1 MTGPR
6 YPHAIFC
13 PAEPVLDYLIESYTN
28 SSMNGHIISVDD
40 VCTFS
45 LHILRH
51 TRQLLANLRANPNIN
66 PEAAAFIGLYRL
78 LPTRPPNLATSY
90 LYHFVKST
98 PSFPL
103 QRIRMGTT
111 FVLPSANQAT
121 DPLVP
126 KYRIYDALGTPPQVR
141 VYAPEIIPLYN
152 TNLPQFNEQHWR
164 LGRSE
169 GLILAFFHVHVSPT
183 LDFQRQSPIH
193 AKLCRLL
200 HFMEERL
207 APSTQSS
214 FRISNT
220 SRTAVPLAPA
230 IDLESLYENP
240 RTPQSGRDDFNT
252 FSLLNESSVSPGAVP
267 SPVIRSP
274 TPLLTHSS
282 HPGQEDLTEARLSEI
297 QTIEKNEIVE
307 RYLNSCVPDDES
319 KMLLRTWD
327 EIDGTPYDSLG

>member
-1 MTGPR
+1 
-6 YPHAIFC
+6 
-13 PAEPVLDYLIESYTN
+13 
-28 SSMNGHIISVDD
+28 
-40 VCTFS
+40 
-45 LHILRH
+45 
-51 TRQLLANLRANPNIN
+51 
-66 PEAAAFIGLYRL
+66 
-78 LPTRPPNLATSY
+78 
-90 LYHFVKST
+90 
-98 PSFPL
+98 
-103 QRIRMGTT
+103 
-111 FVLPSANQAT
+111 
-121 DPLVP
+121 
-126 KYRIYDALGTPPQVR
+126 
-141 VYAPEIIPLYN
+141 
-152 TNLPQFNEQHWR
+152 
-164 LGRSE
+164 
-169 GLILAFFHVHVSPT
+169 
-183 LDFQRQSPIH
+183 
-193 AKLCRLL
+193 
-200 HFMEERL
+200 MEERL